1 MCVGVECNEGC
12 SLETSQGLGLSTH
25 VPTVGITTYRLFN
38 SEGEGEGEGE
48 HGDTVKL
55 NVP

>member
-1 MCVGVECNEGC
+1 MCVGVECNECC
-12 SLETSQGLGLSTH
+12 SLETSQGLGLSTR